1 MKDILKDLQGQLLNA
16 EGDVTNPAERVELMS
31 QIIVAAIKIKV
42 RAQVI
47 IDTDVEERVGSYG
60 ATQRNVT
67 DLEDRALFTDAMGFG
82 ESMSAFE
89 DLEMSKRGF

>member
-42 RAQVI
+42 W
-47 IDTDVEERVGSYG
+47 
-60 ATQRNVT
+60 
-67 DLEDRALFTDAMGFG
+67 
-82 ESMSAFE
+82 
-89 DLEMSKRGF
+89 